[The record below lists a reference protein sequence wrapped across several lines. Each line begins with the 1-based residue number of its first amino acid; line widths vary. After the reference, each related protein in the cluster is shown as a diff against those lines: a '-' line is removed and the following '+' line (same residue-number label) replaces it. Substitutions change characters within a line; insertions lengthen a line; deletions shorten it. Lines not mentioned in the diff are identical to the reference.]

1 MNLQESIRKI
11 LKEETEDG
19 MKDIMFD
26 MFNENTKGSEIY
38 KYDNSLWLI
47 IPDAKVWIFEIQD
60 DLTLWYNLPFFE
72 KIYKYVSLDVID
84 NQHYITE
91 WVKDIIKKGVRDTN
105 PFPVQTIS
113 NVEDIIKK
121 GVRDTS
127 SGFTPALRF
136 IEDIIKKG
144 IKNTLPDAIYK
155 AYQVQDI
162 LKRGKKG

>member
-1 MNLQESIRKI
+1 MKKLIKKI

-26 MFNENTKGSEIY
+26 MFDENTKGSEIY

-91 WVKDIIKKGVRDTN
+91 WVEDIIKNGVRDTHLYIEVEFIDVDNILKKGVR
-105 PFPVQTIS
+105 
-113 NVEDIIKK
+113 
-121 GVRDTS
+121 
-127 SGFTPALRF
+127 
-136 IEDIIKKG
+136 
-144 IKNTLPDAIYK
+144 NTLPDAIYK

-162 LKRGKKG
+162 IKRGKKG

>member
-1 MNLQESIRKI
+1 MNLQESIRRI

-26 MFNENTKGSEIY
+26 MFDENTKGTEIY
-38 KYDNSLWLI
+38 EYDNSLWMI

-91 WVKDIIKKGVRDTN
+91 WV
-105 PFPVQTIS
+105 
-113 NVEDIIKK
+113 EDIIKK
-121 GVRDTS
+121 GVRNTY
-127 SGFTPALRF
+127 RYVEVEF
-136 IEDIIKKG
+136 IDVDNIL
-144 IKNTLPDAIYK
+144 KNGVRDTLPDAIYK

>member
-1 MNLQESIRKI
+1 MNLQESIRRI
-11 LKEETEDG
+11 LREEAEDS

-26 MFNENTKGSEIY
+26 IFDENTKGSEIY
-38 KYDNSLWLI
+38 EYDNSLWMI
-47 IPDAKVWIFEIQD
+47 IPDAKVWIIEIQD

-91 WVKDIIKKGVRDTN
+91 WV
-105 PFPVQTIS
+105 
-113 NVEDIIKK
+113 EDIINTEM
-121 GVRDTS
+121 RDTS

-136 IEDIIKKG
+136 IDNILKKGIKNTEWANAFESDDVENILKKG

-162 LKRGKKG
+162 IKRGKKG

>member
-1 MNLQESIRKI
+1 MKQLIKKI

-26 MFNENTKGSEIY
+26 MFDENTKGSEIY
-38 KYDNSLWLI
+38 EYDNSLWMI

-60 DLTLWYNLPFFE
+60 NLTLWYNLPFFE

-91 WVKDIIKKGVRDTN
+91 WVKDIIKKGVRNTVVDYY
-105 PFPVQTIS
+105 PQRFH
-113 NVEDIIKK
+113 VEDIIKK
-121 GVRDTS
+121 GVR
-127 SGFTPALRF
+127 
-136 IEDIIKKG
+136 
-144 IKNTLPDAIYK
+144 NTLPDAIYK

-162 LKRGKKG
+162 IKTGKKG

>member
-1 MNLQESIRKI
+1 MKQLIKKI

-26 MFNENTKGSEIY
+26 MFDENTKGSEIY
-38 KYDNSLWLI
+38 EYDNSLWMI
-47 IPDAKVWIFEIQD
+47 IPETKEWVFEIEHN
-60 DLTLWYNLPFFE
+60 LTLWYNLPFFE

-91 WVKDIIKKGVRDTN
+91 WVKDIIKKGVRNTVVDYY
-105 PFPVQTIS
+105 PQRFH
-113 NVEDIIKK
+113 VEDIIKK
-121 GVRDTS
+121 GVR
-127 SGFTPALRF
+127 
-136 IEDIIKKG
+136 
-144 IKNTLPDAIYK
+144 NTLPDAIYK

>member
-11 LKEETEDG
+11 LKEETDG

-26 MFNENTKGSEIY
+26 MFDENTKGSEIY
-38 KYDNSLWLI
+38 EYDNSLWLI

-72 KIYKYVSLDVID
+72 KIYKYVSLDAID
-84 NQHYITE
+84 NQNYITK
-91 WVKDIIKKGVRDTN
+91 WVEDILKKRVRNTVSA
-105 PFPVQTIS
+105 PFRG
-113 NVEDIIKK
+113 NHHVEDIIKK
-121 GVRDTS
+121 GVKNTEWANAYDS
-127 SGFTPALRF
+127 DDVDNIL
-136 IEDIIKKG
+136 KKG

-162 LKRGKKG
+162 IKKGKKG

>member
-1 MNLQESIRKI
+1 MNLQESIRRI
-11 LKEETEDG
+11 LREETEDG

-26 MFNENTKGSEIY
+26 MFDENTKGAEFY
-38 KYDNSLWLI
+38 EYDNSLWMI

-91 WVKDIIKKGVRDTN
+91 WV
-105 PFPVQTIS
+105 
-113 NVEDIIKK
+113 EDIIKK
-121 GVRDTS
+121 GVRNTRNS
-127 SGFTPALRF
+127 ILQFENLV
-136 IEDIIKKG
+136 EDIIKKG

-162 LKRGKKG
+162 IKTGKKG

>member
-11 LKEETEDG
+11 LKEETDG

-26 MFNENTKGSEIY
+26 MFDENTKGSEIY
-38 KYDNSLWLI
+38 EYDNSLWLI

-72 KIYKYVSLDVID
+72 KIYKYVSLDAID
-84 NQHYITE
+84 NQNYITK
-91 WVKDIIKKGVRDTN
+91 W
-105 PFPVQTIS
+105 
-113 NVEDIIKK
+113 VEDIIKK

-136 IEDIIKKG
+136 IDNILKKGVKNTEWANAYDSDDVDNILKKG

-162 LKRGKKG
+162 IKKGKKG